1 VNEQIPWLPA
11 FAAQRGLR
19 YEEDADER
27 WLRAWEPYTTLRVA
41 IGYAHAVHATGQFGS
56 LSVARMEMPTPYPLP
71 GGGIASAFAWVAIV
85 QDERIDTKAAVSNDT
100 GIMAEPRETVA
111 LRVHKTGDAGFDRV
125 FASFAASDA
134 DLARAVTPSLRK
146 LLLGWNV
153 PLHAEL
159 RQGGFILAPVALP
172 TDPASFAWLLNALPM
187 FGEKA
192 SKRG

>member
-1 VNEQIPWLPA
+1 MENLPWLA
-11 FAAQRGLR
+11 SFAAQRGLR
-19 YEEDADER
+19 YEADADER
-27 WLRAWEPYTTLRVA
+27 WIRVWEPYTTLRVA
-41 IGYAHAVHATGQFGS
+41 IGYAHSMLATGKYGS
-56 LSVARMEMPTPYPLP
+56 MTIARMEASTPFPLP
-71 GGGIASAFAWVAIV
+71 TGGTASAFCWIAIV

-100 GIMAEPRETVA
+100 GLMAEPRDAIA
-111 LRVHKTGDAGFDRV
+111 LGLRRTGDFYFDRA
-125 FASFAASDA
+125 FASFAASDD

-172 TDPASFAWLLNALPM
+172 PDPTSLAWFLSALPA
-187 FGEKA
+187 FGDKA